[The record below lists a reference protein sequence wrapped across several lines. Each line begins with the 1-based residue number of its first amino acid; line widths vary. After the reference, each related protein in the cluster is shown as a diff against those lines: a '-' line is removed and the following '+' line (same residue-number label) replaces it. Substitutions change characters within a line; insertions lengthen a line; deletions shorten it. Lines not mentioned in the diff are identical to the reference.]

1 MWRAIKA
8 LACRIAPLQGVGER
22 RILVASRGDLA
33 LERGVE
39 PVRKLLRD
47 GAEEGEAVRPC
58 REIDLAVELV
68 AKRGNVVLGPSR
80 RGLLELVRD
89 RLECAELYRGDLP
102 GGAGCQLG
110 AELSLGPEQVPYIL
124 GSDGRDDEPT
134 SRSELDETFP
144 AQGSS
149 RCPSAA

>member
-1 MWRAIKA
+1 MWHAIKA

-47 GAEEGEAVRPC
+47 GAEEEGEAVRPC

-68 AKRGNVVLGPSR
+68 AKPGNVVLGPSR

-89 RLECAELYRGDLP
+89 RVECAELYRGDLP
-102 GGAGCQLG
+102 GCAGCQLG
-110 AELSLGPEQVPYIL
+110 AELSLGREQVTYIL
-124 GSDGRDDEPT
+124 AS
-134 SRSELDETFP
+134 
-144 AQGSS
+144 
-149 RCPSAA
+149 